1 MSIKKYTNIESI
13 NNNSENEGKFLQ
25 ADDLFIVNQNQIDET
40 DFGDCKY
47 DVMEVSVYD
56 VNNNLLPQKS
66 GNKIAYIKTSDI
78 KNYLYQI
85 GNRVGKKELAIDIK
99 KLLNTIGF
107 TNGIFKVNINF
118 VRNSVGT
125 ENELTRVWVHEIS
138 PSREEI
144 RILPLKVADTV
155 ITESTKSQLNGLNS
169 LNPDFKYYKK
179 NILDSL
185 DIFQSNSLTKIDDIM
200 VNKFGNDFIYVLRK
214 DFGIRNFSNFRTKI
228 FENFRDSITNWV
240 NNRYYDISD
249 STFGKPSEMRFEDCE
264 KYDFNVL
271 LTEIQSILNN
281 CISYNIKSLKRRN
294 VEFNQLPKEF
304 AVVELRKQI
313 QDNLTSFST
322 YKEIKRNVFTNDSVN
337 INIGGVSELPPITT
351 TVETQITF
359 PEIVTT
365 PPPVIKVKEPIFEP
379 PTTSTPSEE
388 SYGSGGGGGG
398 RIVYNPYDYD
408 SGYNDGRVVDGN
420 NRRTEQ
426 MK

>member
-1 MSIKKYTNIESI
+1 MSIKKYTNIEAI

-25 ADDLFIVNQNQIDET
+25 ADDLFIVNQNQIEDT

-56 VNNNLLPQKS
+56 VNNNLLPNKS
-66 GNKIAYIKTSDI
+66 GNKVAYIKTNDI

-85 GNRVGKKELAIDIK
+85 DNRAGKKELAIDIE

-144 RILPLKVADTV
+144 RILPLKVADKAT
-155 ITESTKSQLNGLNS
+155 TDYTKKQLNGLNS

-185 DIFQSNSLTKIDDIM
+185 DVFESNSLTKIDNIM
-200 VNKFGNDFIYVLRK
+200 VNKFGNDFVSILRK
-214 DFGIRNFSNFRTKI
+214 DFGIRNFSEFRTRI
-228 FENFRDSITNWV
+228 FENFRDSIKNWV
-240 NNRYYDISD
+240 NNRYYDISE
-249 STFGKPSEMRFEDCE
+249 SSFGKPSEIRFEDCE
-264 KYDFNVL
+264 KYEFNML
-271 LTEIQSILNN
+271 LAEMQSILNN
-281 CISYNIKSLKRRN
+281 CISYNIKSLKRRS

-313 QDNLTSFST
+313 QDNLVSFNT
-322 YKEIKRNVFTNDSVN
+322 YNEVKRNVFTNDSINV
-337 INIGGVSELPPITT
+337 NIGGISELPPITT
-351 TVETQITF
+351 TVEKKIEL
-359 PEIVTT
+359 PIVVDS
-365 PPPVIKVKEPIFEP
+365 PPPVVDVPEPKIEPPVIAPP
-379 PTTSTPSEE
+379 PTT
-388 SYGSGGGGGG
+388 GGGGGG
-398 RIVYNPYDYD
+398 GGTYIERDFGT
-408 SGYNDGRVVDGN
+408 GYGR
-420 NRRTEQ
+420 EQ
-426 MK
+426 IFERDMSQRENIK

>member
-1 MSIKKYTNIESI
+1 MSIKKYTNIEAI

-25 ADDLFIVNQNQIDET
+25 ADDLFIVNQNQIEDT

-56 VNNNLLPQKS
+56 VNNNLLPNKS
-66 GNKIAYIKTSDI
+66 GNKVAYIKTNDI

-85 GNRVGKKELAIDIK
+85 DNRAGKKELAIDIE

-144 RILPLKVADTV
+144 RILPLKVADKAT
-155 ITESTKSQLNGLNS
+155 TDYTKKQLNGLNS

-185 DIFQSNSLTKIDDIM
+185 DVFESNSLTKIDNIM
-200 VNKFGNDFIYVLRK
+200 VNKFGNDFVSILRK
-214 DFGIRNFSNFRTKI
+214 DFGIRNFSEFRTRI
-228 FENFRDSITNWV
+228 FENFRDSIKNWV
-240 NNRYYDISD
+240 NNRYYDISE
-249 STFGKPSEMRFEDCE
+249 SSFGKPSEIRFEDCE
-264 KYDFNVL
+264 KYEFNML
-271 LTEIQSILNN
+271 LAEIQSILNN
-281 CISYNIKSLKRRN
+281 CISYNIKSLKRRS

-313 QDNLTSFST
+313 QDNLVSFNT
-322 YKEIKRNVFTNDSVN
+322 YNEVKRNVFTNDSINV
-337 INIGGVSELPPITT
+337 NIGGISELPPITT
-351 TVETQITF
+351 TVEKKIEL
-359 PEIVTT
+359 PIVVDS
-365 PPPVIKVKEPIFEP
+365 PPPVVDVPEPKIEPPVIAPP
-379 PTTSTPSEE
+379 PTT
-388 SYGSGGGGGG
+388 GGGGGG
-398 RIVYNPYDYD
+398 
-408 SGYNDGRVVDGN
+408 GYIERDFGTGYGR
-420 NRRTEQ
+420 EQ
-426 MK
+426 VFERDMSQRENIK

>member
-1 MSIKKYTNIESI
+1 MSIKKYTNIEAI

-25 ADDLFIVNQNQIDET
+25 ADDLFIVNQNQIEDT

-56 VNNNLLPQKS
+56 VNNNLLPNKS
-66 GNKIAYIKTSDI
+66 GNKVAYIKTNDI

-85 GNRVGKKELAIDIK
+85 DNRAGKKELAIDIE

-144 RILPLKVADTV
+144 RILPLKVADKAT
-155 ITESTKSQLNGLNS
+155 TDYTKKQLNGLNS

-185 DIFQSNSLTKIDDIM
+185 DVFESNSLTKIDNIM
-200 VNKFGNDFIYVLRK
+200 VNKFGNDFVSILRK
-214 DFGIRNFSNFRTKI
+214 DFGIRNFSEFRTRI
-228 FENFRDSITNWV
+228 FENFRDSIKNWV
-240 NNRYYDISD
+240 NNRYYDISE
-249 STFGKPSEMRFEDCE
+249 SSFGKPSEIRFEDCE
-264 KYDFNVL
+264 KYEFNML
-271 LTEIQSILNN
+271 LAEIQSILNN
-281 CISYNIKSLKRRN
+281 CISYNIKSLKRRS

-313 QDNLTSFST
+313 QDNLVSFNT
-322 YKEIKRNVFTNDSVN
+322 YNEVKRNVFTNDSINV
-337 INIGGVSELPPITT
+337 NIGGISELPPITT
-351 TVETQITF
+351 TVEKKIEL
-359 PEIVTT
+359 PIVVDS
-365 PPPVIKVKEPIFEP
+365 PPPVVDVPEPKIEPPVIAPP
-379 PTTSTPSEE
+379 PTT
-388 SYGSGGGGGG
+388 GGGGGG
-398 RIVYNPYDYD
+398 GGTYIERDFGT
-408 SGYNDGRVVDGN
+408 GYGR
-420 NRRTEQ
+420 EQ
-426 MK
+426 IFERDMSQRENIK